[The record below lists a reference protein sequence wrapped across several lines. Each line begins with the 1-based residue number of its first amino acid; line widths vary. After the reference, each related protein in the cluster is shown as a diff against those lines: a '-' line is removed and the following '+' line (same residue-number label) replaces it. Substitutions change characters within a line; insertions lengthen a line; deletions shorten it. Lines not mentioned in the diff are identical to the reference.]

1 MIVPTIRSSP
11 MNKAIFLLGFATLFG
26 FGTAG
31 VLVVEFYQERSF
43 FELLLNGWKLHHQL
57 WMGGL
62 SGLMASGLALLV
74 ITRRFFEKEEAY
86 YSGMIS
92 KLGLDL
98 KGIVFLSLCAGI
110 GEEIFFRAAIQPF
123 LGIGGTS
130 LLFVLLHGYL
140 SPRNIRISI
149 YGVVMVLIVIGFG
162 YLFKFI
168 GIFSAIVAHSVL
180 DMVLFWRLTRRR
192 TLST

>member
-1 MIVPTIRSSP
+1 
-11 MNKAIFLLGFATLFG
+11 MNKAIFLLGFATLLG

-92 KLGLDL
+92 KLGLDFN
-98 KGIVFLSLCAGI
+98 GIVFLSLCAGI
-110 GEEIFFRAAIQPF
+110 VEEIFFPAAVQPV
-123 LGIGGTS
+123 LGIGGTP
-130 LLFVLLHGYL
+130 LLFVFLYCYL
-140 SPRNIRISI
+140 SRIIIRISV
-149 YGVVMVLIVIGFG
+149 YGVVMVLIVIVFG

-168 GIFSAIVAHSVL
+168 RIFSAIVAHSVL
-180 DMVLFWRLTRRR
+180 DMVFFWWLT
-192 TLST
+192 